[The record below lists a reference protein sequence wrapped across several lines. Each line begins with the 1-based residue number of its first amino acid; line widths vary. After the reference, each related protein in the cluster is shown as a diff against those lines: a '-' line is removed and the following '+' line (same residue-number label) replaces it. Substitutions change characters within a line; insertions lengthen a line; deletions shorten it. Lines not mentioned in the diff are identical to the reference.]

1 MSRAAVGAAGARR
14 AGSSGQLILA
24 LLLPIVTL
32 NILAFIAPVAN
43 LVGMS
48 FRGAAATGA
57 LSETLS
63 LETWRSFLTDSY
75 YWAMLWRTVWVGS
88 LITLITLVLSY
99 PLALFVSRAE
109 RGKAILVVMCI
120 SPLLISAVV
129 RTYGWMVILGEQGF
143 LPALMRSLSLTPPRL
158 MNNELG
164 VIIGMTEIL
173 MPYMILSLL
182 SGFGKL
188 DTTLEQAAET
198 LGAGP
203 FTVFRRIV
211 LPLSLPGILLGCLL
225 CFVLAVSSFI
235 TPKMLGGGRVSLLA
249 TEIYDQAIVT
259 LNWPLAAC
267 LSVLILVVFGA
278 ALMFY
283 GQLVKLVD

>member
-1 MSRAAVGAAGARR
+1 MSVAAVADAKDR
-14 AGSSGQLILA
+14 SNSGKLLA
-24 LLLPIVTL
+24 SLLLPIVL
-32 NILAFIAPVAN
+32 VNIIAFVAPVAN
-43 LVGMS
+43 LAAMS

-57 LSETLS
+57 MNEGLS
-63 LETWRSFLTDSY
+63 LSTWASLLGDTY
-75 YWAMLWRTVWVGS
+75 YWSMLWRTVWIGA

-99 PLALFVSRAE
+99 PLALFVSRAT
-109 RGKAILVVMCI
+109 RAKAILVVLCI

-143 LPALMRSLSLTPPRL
+143 LPALMRALNMTPPRL

-164 VIIGMTEIL
+164 VVIGMTEIL

-188 DTTLEQAAET
+188 DTTLEQAAQT

-203 FTVFRRIV
+203 FTVFRCIV

-235 TPKMLGGGRVSLLA
+235 TPKMLAGGRVSLLA

-267 LSVLILVVFGA
+267 LSILILTVFGA

-283 GQLVKLVD
+283 GQLSKIVE

>member
-1 MSRAAVGAAGARR
+1 MSGALATPAPDADR
-14 AGSSGQLILA
+14 AGRLLMA
-24 LLLPIVTL
+24 LLLPILLL

-43 LVGMS
+43 LAAMS

-57 LSETLS
+57 LHEGLS
-63 LETWRSFLTDSY
+63 LSTWSAFISDSY
-75 YWAMLWRTVWVGS
+75 YWAMLWRTVWVGI

-99 PLALFVSRAE
+99 PLALFVSRAQK
-109 RGKAILVVMCI
+109 GKAILVVMCI

-143 LPALMRSLSLTPPRL
+143 LPAMLRSLSISPPRL
-158 MNNELG
+158 MNNEFG

-188 DTTLEQAAET
+188 DTTLEEAAGT

-267 LSVLILVVFGA
+267 LSVLILTVFGA
-278 ALMFY
+278 ALVFY
-283 GQLVKLVD
+283 GQLSKMVE

>member
-1 MSRAAVGAAGARR
+1 MSAAAVADAKG
-14 AGSSGQLILA
+14 AGSRGKLLA
-24 LLLPIVTL
+24 TLLLPIVL
-32 NILAFIAPVAN
+32 VNIVAFVAPVGN
-43 LVGMS
+43 LAAIS

-57 LSETLS
+57 MTGGFS
-63 LETWRSFLTDSY
+63 LATWASLLGDTY
-75 YWAMLWRTVWVGS
+75 YWSMLWRTVWIGA
-88 LITLITLVLSY
+88 LITALTLVLSY

-109 RGKAILVVMCI
+109 RGKALLVVLCI

-129 RTYGWMVILGEQGF
+129 RTYGWMVVLGEQGF
-143 LPALMRSLSLTPPRL
+143 LPALLRGLNLTSPRM

-164 VIIGMTEIL
+164 VVIGMTEIL

-188 DTTLEQAAET
+188 DATLEHAAQT

-211 LPLSLPGILLGCLL
+211 LPLSLPGVLLGCLL

-267 LSVLILVVFGA
+267 LSILILVVFGA
-278 ALMFY
+278 ALVFY
-283 GQLVKLVD
+283 GELSKIVE

>member
-1 MSRAAVGAAGARR
+1 MNGALVVDVNDAARR
-14 AGSSGQLILA
+14 GKLLA
-24 LLLPIVTL
+24 TLLLPIVL
-32 NILAFIAPVAN
+32 VNIVAFIAPVAN
-43 LVGMS
+43 LAGMS

-57 LSETLS
+57 MDDAFSLSTWTS
-63 LETWRSFLTDSY
+63 LLGDTY
-75 YWAMLWRTVWVGS
+75 YWAMLWRTVWVGA

-99 PLALFVSRAE
+99 PLALFVSRAT
-109 RGKAILVVMCI
+109 RGKAFLVVLCI

-143 LPALMRSLSLTPPRL
+143 LPALLRSLNVTPPRL

-164 VIIGMTEIL
+164 VMIGMTEIL

-188 DTTLEQAAET
+188 DTTFEQAAET
-198 LGAGP
+198 LGAKP
-203 FTVFRRIV
+203 FTVFRRIIF
-211 LPLSLPGILLGCLL
+211 PLSLPGVLLGCLL

-267 LSVLILVVFGA
+267 LSVLILAVFGA
-278 ALMFY
+278 ALVFY
-283 GQLVKLVD
+283 GQLSKIIE

>member
-1 MSRAAVGAAGARR
+1 MTVSALGENGAK
-14 AGSSGQLILA
+14 SGTGRVLIA
-24 LLLPIVTL
+24 LLLPI
-32 NILAFIAPVAN
+32 ILVNMVAFIAPVAN
-43 LVGMS
+43 LAVMS
-48 FRGAAATGA
+48 FRSAATTGA
-57 LSETLS
+57 MNEGLDLSTWGS
-63 LETWRSFLTDSY
+63 LFSDSY
-75 YWAMLWRTVWVGS
+75 YWSMLWRTVWIGA
-88 LITLITLVLSY
+88 LITLVTLVLSY
-99 PLALFVSRAE
+99 PLALFVSRAT
-109 RGKAILVVMCI
+109 RAKALLIVLCI

-129 RTYGWMVILGEQGF
+129 RTYGWMVILGDQGF
-143 LPALMRSLSLTPPRL
+143 LPALLRSLDITAPRL
-158 MNNELG
+158 INNQLG

-188 DTTLEQAAET
+188 DATLEQAAET

-235 TPKMLGGGRVSLLA
+235 TPKMLGGGRVALLA

-259 LNWPLAAC
+259 LNWPVAAC
-267 LSVLILVVFGA
+267 LSVLILIVFGA
-278 ALMFY
+278 ALLFY
-283 GQLVKLVD
+283 GQLSKIVE